1 MNRLCSFLM
10 NKWSHPVDP
19 NGLASSGFYWTGYYD
34 MVRCA
39 FCGLE
44 VKDWELGKC
53 QNYFLI

>member
-10 NKWSHPVDP
+10 NKWSYPVDP

-53 QNYFLI
+53 QKITFL